1 MPPTAPTQT
10 PPPAL
15 PSTATPAP
23 TGRWRQAWIIGVLG
37 VLTAFAPMS
46 IDMYLPAF
54 GRIGTDLHVS
64 QGAVQLSLV
73 VFFAGLALGQLF
85 WGPVSD
91 RRGRK
96 LPLLAGIALYVIAS
110 AGCMAAPSINA
121 LVGWRALQGLSGCAG
136 IVLARSM
143 VRDSFAPQ
151 QVARVFSRLTLVLGV
166 APILAPMAGG
176 WLVQHAGW
184 REVFAALL
192 AFGVLC
198 LAAAL
203 TLPET
208 LPAARRHRQPRAV
221 HAALGVYA
229 SLLRDRDYVRS
240 ALVAALTQSCM
251 FAYILASPAVF
262 MGQYGVAPEHF
273 GYFFGANA
281 AGLITAS
288 QVNHALLPRFGLD
301 RMLRVGVSMLAGSSV
316 CVLAAA
322 MTGVGG
328 LWTLAPALFAAI
340 ASLGFCG
347 PNILARALASQGERA
362 GSAAAMLGS
371 LQFWVAATA
380 GTLVASLAG
389 RPAAGMA
396 VVLATCAWAAWTLH
410 RTGVRR
416 A

>member
-1 MPPTAPTQT
+1 MPTTVHAAPS
-10 PPPAL
+10 PAPL
-15 PSTATPAP
+15 PSTPASP
-23 TGRWRQAWIIGVLG
+23 GKWRQAWIIGVLG

-54 GRIGTDLHVS
+54 GRIGADLHAS

-85 WGPVSD
+85 WGPMSD

-96 LPLLAGIALYVIAS
+96 APLLAGIALYVLAS
-110 AGCMAAPSINA
+110 AGCMAAGSIDA
-121 LVGWRALQGLSGCAG
+121 LIAWRALQGLSGCAG

-166 APILAPMAGG
+166 APILAPLAGG

-184 REVFAALL
+184 RQVFDVLL
-192 AFGVLC
+192 VFGVLC

-208 LPAARRHRQPRAV
+208 LPAARRHQQPRAV
-221 HAALGVYA
+221 HAALRVYA
-229 SLLRDRDYVRS
+229 SLLRDGDYLRS

-281 AGLITAS
+281 AGLIAAS
-288 QVNHALLPRFGLD
+288 QVNHALLPRVGLD
-301 RMLRVGVSMLAGSSV
+301 RMLRVGVSILAVSSV
-316 CVLAAA
+316 CLLLAAV
-322 MTGVGG
+322 TGVGG
-328 LWTLAPALFAAI
+328 LWTLVPPLFASI
-340 ASLGFCG
+340 ASLGLCG

-371 LQFWVAATA
+371 LQFWVAAAA
-380 GTLVASLAG
+380 GTLVASLPG

-396 VVLATCAWAAWTLH
+396 LVLAACAWAAWVLH
-410 RTGVRR
+410 RAATRH